1 MLLSPNGILLHSSN
15 CSNAENCRCT
25 PHLFICNLS
34 QNSCLT
40 KLKAGKLQKFAIAN
54 ENWVKQLP
62 TELQNMSFGS
72 LSLMRPIQSYGRVTT
87 FQGTTESGGSS

>member
-1 MLLSPNGILLHSSN
+1 MCYYLQTEFCFTHLT
-15 CSNAENCRCT
+15 AAMQKT
-25 PHLFICNLS
+25 VAPHLFICNLS
-34 QNSCLT
+34 QNSCLR

-72 LSLMRPIQSYGRVTT
+72 LSLMRPIQSHGRVTK